1 MSDFWQMGGYAIYVW
16 PSYALFL
23 FVLVYWLAAPWLAH
37 RQTLRKLAQQKRRM
51 KSRNPSSGE
60 QHESQA

>member
-1 MSDFWQMGGYAIYVW
+1 MTDFWQMGGYALYVW

-23 FVLVYWLAAPWLAH
+23 AIVVYWLVVPWLEVK
-37 RQTLRKLAQQKRRM
+37 RTLRKMKQRKRRQHA
-51 KSRNPSSGE
+51 RANTGE

>member
-1 MSDFWQMGGYAIYVW
+1 MTDFWQMGGYALYVW

-23 FVLVYWLAAPWLAH
+23 AVVVYWLVAPWLEVK
-37 RQTLRKLAQQKRRM
+37 RTLRKMKQRKRRQHA
-51 KSRNPSSGE
+51 RANTGE